1 MLYFVKNRIATK
13 SGKSVLISFVLRRLP
28 NYHLVQCGCSFCLS
42 DHYLKSRKSGNFILK
57 LSGKSG
63 NFCGKIWWQPWKNV
77 KLSSTFF
84 QVLGHDVQKYFHVQ
98 SSSTPADIVDR
109 IRAQWSLYQMEEISD
124 DLYIED
130 ADPKKG
136 MC

>member
-1 MLYFVKNRIATK
+1 M
-13 SGKSVLISFVLRRLP
+13 
-28 NYHLVQCGCSFCLS
+28 
-42 DHYLKSRKSGNFILK
+42 
-57 LSGKSG
+57 
-63 NFCGKIWWQPWKNV
+63 
-77 KLSSTFF
+77 
-84 QVLGHDVQKYFHVQ
+84 QKYFHVQ